1 MMVMDKSA
9 VGKKLWANRYVFAV
23 LALGLVLMMLP
34 SGSGRTDRA
43 QSADALESTG
53 VSLETEGEK
62 LSSLLTQMQGVGRA
76 EVLLSQSGAVVV
88 CDGADTASVRLYV
101 TNAVMSYTG
110 LGSDRISVIKMKS

>member
-1 MMVMDKSA
+1 MDKSA
-9 VGKKLWANRYVFAV
+9 VGKKLWANRYVLAV
-23 LALGLVLMMLP
+23 LALGLVLMLLP
-34 SGSGRTDRA
+34 SGSGKSDSTG
-43 QSADALESTG
+43 SADALESTG

-62 LSSLLTQMQGVGRA
+62 LSALLTRMQGVGRA

-88 CDGADTASVRLYV
+88 CDGADAPTVRLYV

>member
-1 MMVMDKSA
+1 MVMDKSA

-23 LALGLVLMMLP
+23 LALGLVLMLLP
-34 SGSGRTDRA
+34 SGSGGADSA
-43 QSADALESTG
+43 SSADALEATG

-62 LSSLLTQMQGVGRA
+62 LSALLTQMQGVGRA
-76 EVLLSQSGAVVV
+76 KVLLSQSGAVVV
-88 CDGADTASVRLYV
+88 CDGADAAAVRLYV

>member
-9 VGKKLWANRYVFAV
+9 VGKRLWANRYVLAV
-23 LALGLVLMMLP
+23 LALGLVLMLLP
-34 SGSGRTDRA
+34 SGPGATD
-43 QSADALESTG
+43 SAGNAGALESTG

-62 LSSLLTQMQGVGRA
+62 LSSLLAKMQGVGRA

-88 CDGADTASVRLYV
+88 CDGADAPSVRLYV

-110 LGSDRISVIKMKS
+110 LGSDRISVVKMK

>member
-9 VGKKLWANRYVFAV
+9 VGKKLWANRYVLAV
-23 LALGLVLMMLP
+23 LALGLVLLLLP
-34 SGSGRTDRA
+34 SGPGRTDRA

-88 CDGADTASVRLYV
+88 CDGADAAAVRLYV

-110 LGSDRISVIKMKS
+110 LGSDRITVIKMK